1 MGAEPIIIGD
11 VEKFSIVDFPEHIAA
26 VVFMQGCVWRC
37 PFCYNTS
44 LQQLGAKPE
53 SNWTFEKL
61 MALLERRKGIIDAVV
76 FSGGEPLAQDSL
88 PEAIDEVKA
97 LGYKI
102 GLHTGGYRP
111 DMLQKIVTKLD
122 WAGLDIKAPLITER
136 YMRATGGYK
145 QVENIKQSLKILF
158 GSGKHFECRTT
169 CDPRILQIEDI
180 YAIADELKEAG
191 VKEYYLQKYRPIP
204 MDKTTTDEMCS
215 ALIEDKNLTAYLEQ
229 IFDIFAVRK

>member
-1 MGAEPIIIGD
+1 MDKEPIIIGD

-76 FSGGEPLAQDSL
+76 FSGGEPLAQDGL
-88 PEAIDEVKA
+88 PDAIDEVKA

-102 GLHTGGYRP
+102 G
-111 DMLQKIVTKLD
+111 
-122 WAGLDIKAPLITER
+122 R

-145 QVENIKQSLKILF
+145 QVENIRQSLQILLA
-158 GSGKHFECRTT
+158 SGKHFECRTT
-169 CDPRILQIEDI
+169 CDPRILQIDDI
-180 YAIADELKEAG
+180 YAIADELKTLG

-204 MDKTTTDEMCS
+204 TDKTTTDEMCA
-215 ALIEDKNLTAYLEQ
+215 ALIEDKNLTAHLEQ